1 LFKLGESLAH
11 TFPAENFVIPTREE
25 KPAMRRAPVRMVRVA
40 LVFSFFLLAN
50 ICAGKPQRRVES
62 LAISPDGKLIAL
74 SYSSGD
80 TTFIYTVAVDT
91 GHAVRLTSAKTGK
104 ELRPSFVP
112 DGNRIAYTY
121 SAGKEAHSQI
131 IIVNADGSNPQ
142 AWSPFQVGDFGPV
155 FSPDNKT
162 IVFSRSGF
170 FGSYSTI
177 AQPHAHDWN
186 IYAADLDGSN
196 VRQLTNEHFYM
207 ASAPSISADGTKLV
221 VVAESPETSQHFKI
235 YSLARTGD
243 PLQTFQPHM
252 PKEVS
257 HKNPIFN
264 CPNYLPD
271 GSILFMAADTRFN
284 YDVYSV
290 NPDTGAIRKITNENG
305 YATDLQVSADGKTA
319 VFLKW
324 KRKRFEV
331 TDESELYVLDVES
344 RKLTPIVVSGLN

>member
-1 LFKLGESLAH
+1 MG
-11 TFPAENFVIPTREE
+11 
-25 KPAMRRAPVRMVRVA
+25 RARVKMGRIV

-50 ICAGKPQRRVES
+50 TCAGKPQRRVES

-104 ELRPSFVP
+104 ESRPSFAP
-112 DGNRIAYTY
+112 DGKRIAYTY

-142 AWSPFQVGDFGPV
+142 PWSPFQVGDFGPV

-162 IVFSRSGF
+162 IVFSRSGY
-170 FGSYSTI
+170 FGSYSPI
-177 AQPHAHDWN
+177 AQPHAHDWS
-186 IYAADLDGSN
+186 IYAADLDGTN

-221 VVAESPETSQHFKI
+221 IVAESPETSQQFKI
-235 YSLARTGD
+235 YSIAHPGD
-243 PLQTFQPHM
+243 PLQTFQPHV

-271 GSILFMAADTRFN
+271 GSILFMAADKRFN
-284 YDVYSV
+284 YDVYRV
-290 NPDTGAIRKITNENG
+290 NPDTGAIEKLTNENG
-305 YATDLQVSADGKTA
+305 YATNLQVSADGKTA

-324 KRKRFEV
+324 KRKRLEV
-331 TDESELYVLDVES
+331 TDESEICMLDVES
-344 RKLTPIVVSGLN
+344 RKLTPVDVSGPN